1 MTTKS
6 LLNVYTFSTPA
17 GMSQVFASEFLNV
30 GETHVSRT
38 AFTSKDAF
46 VNFPMD
52 EIQASLSTADILI
65 PSQLATVEEIDAWLM
80 DL

>member
-6 LLNVYTFSTPA
+6 MPHAFTFSTPS
-17 GMSQVFASEFLNV
+17 GVSRVFTAEFMNV
-30 GETHVSRT
+30 GKPHVSRT
-38 AFTSKDAF
+38 AFTSQDTF

-52 EIQASLSTADILI
+52 EIHASMSTDDILI
-65 PSQLATVEEIDAWLM
+65 PSQLATAEEIDAWLM